1 MSKADQHRWNERY
14 QAGEYAERPY
24 PSRFLERWLPEAE
37 QRSPGSLAVDIAC
50 GLGRNTRFLAQC
62 GYRARGVDI
71 SDMAISQAKVLAA
84 KENLSIDWH
93 ILDLESD
100 PLPPGPYDLIVVC
113 RFLDRLLLPT
123 LKSALVPQG
132 GRIVYEQHV
141 VTDLEVGGPRNP
153 RFRLQPNELLHSFS
167 DLQILH
173 YNEGLITDP
182 DGGLMALAQLVAE
195 RR

>member
-14 QAGEYAERPY
+14 QAGEYAERSY
-24 PSRFLERWLPEAE
+24 PSRFLEHWLPQMEHRNP
-37 QRSPGSLAVDIAC
+37 QSLAIDIAC
-50 GLGRNTRFLAQC
+50 GLGRNTRFLARC

-71 SDMAISQAKVLAA
+71 SDIAINKAKALAA
-84 KENLSIDWH
+84 EENLSINWYT
-93 ILDLESD
+93 LDLDSD
-100 PLPPGPYDLIVVC
+100 PLPSGPYNLIVVC
-113 RFLDRLLLPT
+113 RFLDRFLIPA
-123 LKSALVPQG
+123 LKSALAPQG

-141 VTDLEVGGPRNP
+141 VTDLEVSGPRNP

-167 DLQILH
+167 DFQILH